1 MGKLIGDEGFL
12 GLVRFQG
19 AGDFRGVS
27 GEAGAIDVAGAG
39 KVDGELFADAA
50 WVWGEEDH
58 AIAEASGFADI
69 MGDKDD
75 GFFASG
81 PDFLE
86 IAVELFAGHGVEG
99 GEGFVHEEDAGV
111 GGEGAG
117 EGDALAHPAGEFVDI
132 GVGVFGEADEMD
144 IKEGDFAAFVF
155 VEIGFEF
162 EAEEDIAE
170 DIEPREEGGF
180 LKHHHAIAA
189 GFGDLAAIGGDG
201 AGVGEFEA
209 RDHGEE
215 GRFSATAGADEA
227 DELALFHGEADI
239 VEGLSHDHAIAESFG
254 DGVDEEFHWGNDLE
268 FFEWGVH

>member
-144 IKEGDFAAFVF
+144 IKDGDFAAFVF